1 MTTDPNAP
9 TASTAPNASNDPAHV
24 PGETLHRLIH
34 AYKRTTM
41 NAMQAADMPMPM
53 SHKRVLKWI
62 IKLPGITA
70 QQMAEK
76 SGQDKGRITRLIKEI
91 ENEGLIE
98 RRPHPED
105 RRSQTLHLTPAGD
118 TLMTEFRSV
127 EQDVRTRMTRGLTP
141 QQIQTFVEI
150 ANLMADNL
158 ENPNCKKT
166 VQPDE

>member
-1 MTTDPNAP
+1 MKTDPK
-9 TASTAPNASNDPAHV
+9 DQAHV

-34 AYKRTTM
+34 AYKRMTM
-41 NAMQAADMPMPM
+41 NAMQAANMPMPM
-53 SHKRVLKWI
+53 SHKRVMKWI
-62 IKLPGITA
+62 LKVPSITA
-70 QQMAEK
+70 QQLADK
-76 SGQDKGRITRLIKEI
+76 SAQDKGRITRLLQEL

-98 RRPHPED
+98 KRPHPID

-141 QQIQTFVEI
+141 QQIQSFVEI

-158 ENPNCKKT
+158 ENHNCKKT
-166 VQPDE
+166 VHPD

>member
-1 MTTDPNAP
+1 MSTCETSSQP
-9 TASTAPNASNDPAHV
+9 TEHRIHV

-76 SGQDKGRITRLIKEI
+76 SGQDKGLSLIHI
-91 ENEGLIE
+91 
-98 RRPHPED
+98 
-105 RRSQTLHLTPAGD
+105 
-118 TLMTEFRSV
+118 
-127 EQDVRTRMTRGLTP
+127 
-141 QQIQTFVEI
+141 
-150 ANLMADNL
+150 
-158 ENPNCKKT
+158 
-166 VQPDE
+166 